1 MPTVYPDQVKAVLRA
16 CLSYQDGKI
25 ELDELKAEIW
35 DGVQAVVA
43 VEEAE
48 FRRFLQSAEGR
59 LDMIQF
65 TTEDVRASALDVV
78 REIEARVRAH
88 LA

>member
-1 MPTVYPDQVKAVLRA
+1 MSTAYPDQVKAVLEA
-16 CLSYQDGKI
+16 CLAYQQGKI
-25 ELDELKAEIW
+25 DFDELKAEIW
-35 DGVQAVVA
+35 KGAQAVVA
-43 VEEAE
+43 AEEAE
-48 FRRFLQSAEGR
+48 FRHFLQSAEGE

-78 REIEARVRAH
+78 RKIESRVRAH